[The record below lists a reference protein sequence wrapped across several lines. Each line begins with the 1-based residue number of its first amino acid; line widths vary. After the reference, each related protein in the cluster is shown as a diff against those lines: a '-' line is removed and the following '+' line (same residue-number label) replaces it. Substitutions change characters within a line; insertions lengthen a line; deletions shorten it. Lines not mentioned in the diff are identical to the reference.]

1 MRPILAALVISIASA
16 GCGQGGTVDGPV
28 GDAVAR
34 ITSVPPMVGCV
45 SITAAGSRNVT
56 NNFNVT
62 PGQPATLTMKNL
74 PTGNV
79 SFTAAAFS
87 SACNAIAG
95 TQANWFSGAPFV
107 ANISAGVVTS
117 LMLTLEPT
125 GGAVIGINFDT
136 DGGFPVGDGGFPVG
150 DGGLPGGD
158 GGLPG
163 GDGGV
168 FDLSPAPFDGAFGS
182 TDLAHPVSDLAFPH
196 D

>member
-1 MRPILAALVISIASA
+1 MISIASA

-45 SITAAGSRNVT
+45 SITAAGSRSVT

-62 PGQPATLTMKNL
+62 PGQSATLTIKNL

-136 DGGFPVGDGGFPVG
+136 DGGTPLGDGGFPVG

-158 GGLPG
+158 GG
-163 GDGGV
+163 V
-168 FDLSPAPFDGAFGS
+168 FDLAPAPFDGGSGS